1 MSGPL
6 PCEMYW
12 IVDSALVFA
21 LSVILGGITL
31 WKIMKLNQHKAYHL
45 KKLMIT
51 LIGVPGTSALVL
63 WLSFQVMSGVLY
75 SNMSM
80 AWITMIMYTNF
91 KIFFQQFEDIEHDIR
106 FQ

>member
-1 MSGPL
+1 MTAPL

-21 LSVILGGITL
+21 LSVILGGINL
-31 WKIMKLNQHKAYHL
+31 WKMRQLNRKSYHL
-45 KKLMIT
+45 KKLMIP

-63 WLSFQVMSGVLY
+63 WLSSQVMSDVLY

-80 AWITMIMYTNF
+80 AWITMIMYTNL
-91 KIFFQQFEDIEHDIR
+91 KIFFQQFEDIEHDMR